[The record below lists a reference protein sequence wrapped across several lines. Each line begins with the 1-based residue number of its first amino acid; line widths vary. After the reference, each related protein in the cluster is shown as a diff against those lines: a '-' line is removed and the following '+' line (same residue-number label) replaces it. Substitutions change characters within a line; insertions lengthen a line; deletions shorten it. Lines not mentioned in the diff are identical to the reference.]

1 MKRAVFFDRDGT
13 LNEMVYDETHG
24 IMDSPRLPDQVR
36 LMPGAASAIRRLRDC
51 GFLIVV
57 VTNQPGLAKGTMT
70 EASLDAVNTRLAE
83 LLREQDAA
91 WDALYYCPHHPN
103 GQPGNP
109 YTSRCHCRKPLPGLL
124 TKAAQERNISLPDS
138 WMLGDG
144 IVDIQAGRAAGCRT
158 ILITALKLEH
168 IERFMRLNC
177 EPDFCVSNPENAAD
191 RVLSPDNTL

>member
-24 IMDSPRLPDQVR
+24 IMDSPRHPEQVR
-36 LMPGAASAIRRLRDC
+36 LMPGAASAIRRLREH

-70 EASLDAVNTRLAE
+70 KESLDAVNTRLTE

-109 YTSRCHCRKPLPGLL
+109 YTTRCNCRKPLPGLL
-124 TKAAQERNISLPDS
+124 TNAAQELNISLQNS
-138 WMLGDG
+138 WMIGDG

-158 ILITALKLEH
+158 ILMTSLKLEH
-168 IERFMRLNC
+168 IERFIRLNC
-177 EPDFCVSNPENAAD
+177 EPDFCVSNPEKAAD
-191 RVLSPDNTL
+191 SVLSSPDAP